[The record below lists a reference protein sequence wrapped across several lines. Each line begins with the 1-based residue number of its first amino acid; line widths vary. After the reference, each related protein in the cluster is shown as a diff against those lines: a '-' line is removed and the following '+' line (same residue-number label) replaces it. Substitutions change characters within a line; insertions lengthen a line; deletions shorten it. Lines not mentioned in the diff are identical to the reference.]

1 MDLRAIRHSAGCARM
16 CIESPYVPSCGH
28 SASRREAMVEGST
41 KVGDPASCQPVN
53 ADLEQDMTLAAT
65 PDAFAWVVARGRV
78 ERQGDI
84 KPHSP

>member
-1 MDLRAIRHSAGCARM
+1 
-16 CIESPYVPSCGH
+16 
-28 SASRREAMVEGST
+28 MVEGST

-65 PDAFAWVVARGRV
+65 PDVFAWAVARGRV

-84 KPHSP
+84 KPRSP